1 MTCTPRHRLSFAL
14 CLAVFCGFAGGGHA
28 QTTFLT
34 LSDVHYGIA
43 AEEHQWG
50 HSHET
55 SKALWDKAQTK
66 ARALRD
72 TESADFILYLGDMP
86 AHNQADA
93 ARKLEFNTVLT
104 GLASIAGDSHR
115 LYFLPGNNDSL
126 DRDYCAFD
134 SGNQLPFV
142 ADDSYDPAT
151 GGPPTNQWPTLR
163 AGDTLIDGN
172 HIDHGYYSAYPLLPD
187 TGLRLIALNTVMFTE
202 DYGTG
207 FNWDKCEDALTLA
220 EIETRIR
227 TQLEWLASQLAQAE
241 AAGEKVILAMHVPPG
256 IDGYGGGHMW
266 TDDRGL
272 HDSAYTGDDPIFMA
286 ADAAGDHTI
295 ERVFLALT
303 ARHAKTISAMLT
315 AHTHLDDLRLL
326 TSCEGHAAGIAY
338 GVPGITTDHGNNP
351 AMKVFGLDDTFEPN
365 RATTFYATEFT
376 APKFDWHDDTHYGFG
391 ATYCPAGQ
399 DCAGK
404 SLAKI
409 LNAWD
414 GDTTGIARRMLTVL
428 RTGRGTV
435 NGHYYASA
443 VDAAP
448 ACTMPRGAAGNP

>member
-1 MTCTPRHRLSFAL
+1 MTFMPKILCTLVL
-14 CLAVFCGFAGGGHA
+14 CPAVLLAFGRPAEA
-28 QTTFLT
+28 QSTFLT

-43 AEEHQWG
+43 AEEHVWG

-72 TESADFILYLGDMP
+72 SESAAFTLYLGDMP

-93 ARKLEFNTVLT
+93 ARKLEFTTVLT
-104 GLASIAGDSHR
+104 GLATIAGDSHR

-134 SGNQLPFV
+134 SGGQVPFV
-142 ADDSYDPAT
+142 ADDKYDPT
-151 GGPPTNQWPTLR
+151 KSGPPTNQWPTLR
-163 AGDTLIDGN
+163 AGDTLIDAS

-187 TGLRLIALNTVMFTE
+187 TGLRLIALNTVMFTD

-207 FNWDKCEDALTLA
+207 FNWDACENALTIA
-220 EIETRIR
+220 EIETRIA
-227 TQLEWLASQLAQAE
+227 TQLQWLATQLTQAE

-256 IDGYGGGHMW
+256 IDGYGGGPMW
-266 TDDRGL
+266 TVARGYS
-272 HDSAYTGDDPIFMA
+272 DSGYTGDDPLFTA
-286 ADAAGDHTI
+286 ASAAGDYTI

-326 TSCEGHAAGIAY
+326 TSCQGDAAGIAY

-351 AMKVFGLDDTFEPN
+351 AMKVFGLDATFALD
-365 RATTFYATEFT
+365 RATTYYATEFT
-376 APKFDWHDDTHYGFG
+376 APKFDWHSDTHYGFT
-391 ATYCPAGQ
+391 ATYCPTGR
-399 DCAGK
+399 DCSGHPL
-404 SLAKI
+404 SSVLQ
-409 LNAWD
+409 AWN
-414 GDTTGIARRMLTVL
+414 GDTQGIAKRMLTIL
-428 RTGRGTV
+428 RTGRGAV
-435 NGHYYASA
+435 SGHYYAA
-443 VDAAP
+443 ALDAAP
-448 ACTMPRGAAGNP
+448 NCTMPRTMR